1 MEVDFELDV
10 NFWMA
15 MFFVP
20 LFWWAV
26 HALMGMYADVRRR
39 HRGLEVRQVT
49 RASAMG
55 GVLLF
60 FALLLDDVTTT
71 HIDHYE
77 TLGVW
82 LTTHASLV
90 LLGRWCWTAAVVH
103 RVQSGDWA
111 FSTILV
117 GTEDDNASFREEL
130 NHTPG
135 KMGWNVLASMSESE
149 LETDLGKLGRCLD
162 GHA

>member
-1 MEVDFELDV
+1 MVVAILGHRRLASAAAWTVLFSFEKGHRALDFGMEVDFELDV

-90 LLGRWCWTAAVVH
+90 LLGRWC
-103 RVQSGDWA
+103 
-111 FSTILV
+111 
-117 GTEDDNASFREEL
+117 
-130 NHTPG
+130 
-135 KMGWNVLASMSESE
+135 
-149 LETDLGKLGRCLD
+149 
-162 GHA
+162 